1 MMQVAGLSLFDK
13 SVSELYDTYIRTR
26 LAVQE
31 AMPDASALIGLQEVV
46 LQDKCMS
53 ESYQLFCF
61 MRGVR
66 G

>member
-1 MMQVAGLSLFDK
+1 MFDK

-46 LQDKCMS
+46 LQYDCMS

-61 MRGVR
+61 VRSVR
-66 G
+66 GQSTHLS